1 MAKDGK
7 RTKSNWLIGAHSV
20 NSYKDRVADPAVRR
34 KRRSSKEIR
43 RVIAQ
48 ALNRVRYD
56 GRTVYLNSDDYKG
69 NPKPKTL
76 YRVELFKG
84 VYYVLCSQ
92 RQVITLFSSEMIVKD
107 AQRGGLVFRDEEPFE
122 ELTSYYEQHRRI
134 QREIRFLPS

>member
-7 RTKSNWLIGAHSV
+7 RTKSNWSIGAHSV
-20 NSYKDRVADPAVRR
+20 NSYKDRVADPAVKR

-56 GRTVYLNSDDYKG
+56 GRTVYLNSDTYRG

-76 YRVELFKG
+76 YRVELFKEIF
-84 VYYVLCSQ
+84 YVLCSQ
-92 RQVITLFSSEMIVKD
+92 YQVISLFSSEMIERD
-107 AQRGGLVFRDEEPFE
+107 AQRGGLIFRDEEPFE
-122 ELTSYYEQHRRI
+122 ELVSYYPQSRRLYCES
-134 QREIRFLPS
+134 RLLPT